1 MATFLNTKK
10 KQIEN
15 KMLNISGTGLIK
27 KKKKKKR
34 DKPPP
39 SKKKFPQI
47 SNLMR
52 TTYFKDYLYQVHSKT
67 KDWKYNSL

>member
-27 KKKKKKR
+27 KNKNKKETT
-34 DKPPP
+34 PPQKNP
-39 SKKKFPQI
+39 VDI
-47 SNLMR
+47 
-52 TTYFKDYLYQVHSKT
+52 
-67 KDWKYNSL
+67 

>member
-34 DKPPP
+34 QTPPL
-39 SKKKFPQI
+39 KKKIPVDI
-47 SNLMR
+47 
-52 TTYFKDYLYQVHSKT
+52 
-67 KDWKYNSL
+67 

>member
-27 KKKKKKR
+27 KKEKKR

-39 SKKKFPQI
+39 KKNPVDI
-47 SNLMR
+47 
-52 TTYFKDYLYQVHSKT
+52 
-67 KDWKYNSL
+67 